1 MRKKSDQD
9 LIIADKSI
17 SEKIKT
23 LSTSPVK
30 IFALGGLGE
39 VGKNIYCI
47 EDEKGILV
55 IDCGVMFPDD
65 TLPGVNY
72 VIPDFSYLQ
81 QNQDKIRALVITHGH
96 EDHIGSIPFFLQLI
110 NLPVIYAPKLAAS
123 LIRHKVQ
130 DFKLTE
136 RAKIIEYD
144 GDSVLNVGDFVVSF
158 YHVTHSIPD
167 CYGIVI
173 DTPHGRIVESGDF
186 KIDLTPIDRDFDIA
200 KLAMI
205 GEKGVDLYLGE
216 STNAEKEGYTPS
228 EKSVINSILESFQIA
243 KGRLIISTFASN
255 ISRICQIVQAT
266 LKFDRKL
273 VIIGRSME
281 TNINIAREYGYIK
294 IPDSSIIDINE
305 INKFRK
311 NEIVILCTGSQ
322 GENLAALSRIA
333 KNEHK
338 YVHII
343 PGDTIVFSSS
353 PIPGNTQ
360 SINSLINLLVR
371 QGGNVL
377 VHDGIFNLHAS
388 GHASRLE
395 LRLALKLIKPK
406 YFCPIHGEYRMLKLH
421 AEMAVDEGV
430 KKENT
435 FVIGNGDVL
444 TLFNHTVSV
453 SDEHVQADALYIDGT
468 DAVGLSTSIIKD
480 RNILANE
487 GMVAIFVLLDA
498 VNNKILFNPII
509 QARGFMTIN
518 KTYLQYKLQEN
529 IYNSLTKLLASPKV
543 TYQQIKETIKS
554 EASRYFYRETRRN
567 PMIIPVILSKDKNT
581 EIAPVKN
588 TKSNSVAKEVN
599 IMKVDEDEI

>member
-1 MRKKSDQD
+1 MSK
-9 LIIADKSI
+9 
-17 SEKIKT
+17 
-23 LSTSPVK
+23 
-30 IFALGGLGE
+30 LGE
-39 VGKNIYCI
+39 
-47 EDEKGILV
+47 E
-55 IDCGVMFPDD
+55 
-65 TLPGVNY
+65 
-72 VIPDFSYLQ
+72 
-81 QNQDKIRALVITHGH
+81 
-96 EDHIGSIPFFLQLI
+96 
-110 NLPVIYAPKLAAS
+110 
-123 LIRHKVQ
+123 
-130 DFKLTE
+130 
-136 RAKIIEYD
+136 
-144 GDSVLNVGDFVVSF
+144 
-158 YHVTHSIPD
+158 
-167 CYGIVI
+167 
-173 DTPHGRIVESGDF
+173 
-186 KIDLTPIDRDFDIA
+186 
-200 KLAMI
+200 
-205 GEKGVDLYLGE
+205 GVDLLLAD
-216 STNAEKEGYTPS
+216 STNAEKEGWTPS
-228 EKSVINSILESFQIA
+228 EKNVLDSINEIFDKAPS
-243 KGRLIISTFASN
+243 RLIISTFSSN
-255 ISRICQIVQAT
+255 ISRIQQIVDCT
-266 LKFDRKL
+266 IKHNRKI
-273 VIIGRSME
+273 VIVGRSMLN
-281 TNINIAREYGYIK
+281 TVDIALRFGYIK
-294 IPDSSIIDINE
+294 IPSAMIRDVDTMGDLKESE
-305 INKFRK
+305 T
-311 NEIVILCTGSQ
+311 VILCTGSQ

-529 IYNSLTKLLASPKV
+529 IYNSLNKLLASPKV

-588 TKSNSVAKEVN
+588 TKSNSVAKEIN